1 MKSCLIVAAPRSGS
15 SNLMRSIAKGN
26 NLKVCFEPFGSKKDP
41 RDLKIDGHCT
51 KAISKR
57 RTIEFWEKLSK
68 KFDKVV
74 LQARRDIK
82 AQAESY
88 VKLRLTKGPGNPDMK
103 WIELNDHEKTF
114 LPIGIEQ
121 IEEAVF
127 IIEELSKRM
136 NIPIDYYE
144 DIYTN
149 YTLNDKS
156 IKLDKSFL
164 DPSRKCRVNKI
175 YAI

>member
-1 MKSCLIVAAPRSGS
+1 MTLSR
-15 SNLMRSIAKGN
+15 NQ
-26 NLKVCFEPFGSKKDP
+26 
-41 RDLKIDGHCT
+41 IDIILL
-51 KAISKR
+51 ALDNS
-57 RTIEFWEKLSK
+57 
-68 KFDKVV
+68 
-74 LQARRDIK
+74 
-82 AQAESY
+82 
-88 VKLRLTKGPGNPDMK
+88 VKYADSEY
-103 WIELNDHEKTF
+103 I
-114 LPIGIEQ
+114 
-121 IEEAVF
+121 EAVNI
-127 IIEELSKRM
+127 IIEELSKRL